1 MIKKIASK
9 TLNKKIS
16 IILSFIGLLSFF
28 FIVQYFSQ
36 YNAGIQAHVSLT
48 GSENGNSQNNI
59 IGAALFSPDD
69 NIQNTLVY
77 LINNEKTEILTAI
90 YTITQKDVAEAFV
103 NASKRGVKLEF
114 VVDRSYG
121 SDRFSKVPLLAN
133 NRIPIWVCQSNP
145 TDKYNAL
152 MHDKFCVFENNI
164 ENKKLLWTGSYNFT
178 QSANLRNQE
187 NVVILENEVL
197 INRFKKQFEHLKS
210 RSLLISGKS
219 TDINF
224 EYNPGNNLEQSDTSW
239 KAVLKLIKN
248 FIKFLNS

>member
-1 MIKKIASK
+1 MVKNKISK
-9 TLNKKIS
+9 NTNKKIS
-16 IILSFIGLLSFF
+16 IFLSLTILLIIY
-28 FIVQYFSQ
+28 FIVQYFAE
-36 YNAGIQAHVSLT
+36 YHAGVQAHVSLT
-48 GSENGNSQNNI
+48 GSEHGSCQNNI
-59 IGAALFSPDD
+59 IGTALFSPDD
-69 NIQNTLVY
+69 NIQNSLIY

-152 MHDKFCVFENNI
+152 MHDKFCIFSNNI

-187 NVVILENEVL
+187 NVVILENEFL
-197 INRFKKQFEHLKS
+197 INKFKKQFENLKS
-210 RSLLISGKS
+210 RSLLISGKA

-224 EYNPGNNLEQSDTSW
+224 EYNPDNNLESSDNSW
-239 KAVLKLIKN
+239 KTVLEIIKN
-248 FIKFLNS
+248 FIKFLK